1 MKNQL
6 LTFATLLGFLAGT
19 AGLRAQSPAAAPGG
33 KVAVINMQ
41 AAIANTGEG
50 KKALGDLQKKFTPR
64 RTDLEHQQQEIAALQ
79 DQLQRQATTLSDDE
93 QRRLTRE
100 LDDKQRIFK
109 RAQEDFQ
116 AEGQQEQA
124 DIGQR
129 IGQKMVKLLDD
140 YAQRN
145 GFELVMDATPQTL
158 PIYYI
163 APQLDLTETMIKLY
177 DAANPVAAEAA
188 PAAKPPE
195 KPAAKRKP

>member
-6 LTFATLLGFLAGT
+6 LTFATLLSLLAGT
-19 AGLRAQSPAAAPGG
+19 AALRGQSPAAAPGG

-41 AAIANTGEG
+41 AAIANTAEG

-64 RTDLEHQQQEIAALQ
+64 RQDLEHQQQEISALQ
-79 DQLQRQATTLSDDE
+79 DQLQRQATTLSDEE

-129 IGQKMVKLLDD
+129 IGQKMVKILDD
-140 YAQRN
+140 YAQKN
-145 GFELVMDATPQTL
+145 GFDMVMDATPQTL

-163 APQLDLTETMIKLY
+163 APQLDLTEAMIKLY
-177 DAANPVAAEAA
+177 DAANPVAEAA

-195 KPAAKRKP
+195 KPAAKPKS

>member
-1 MKNQL
+1 MKNRL
-6 LTFATLLGFLAGT
+6 LTFGTLLCFLAGT
-19 AGLRAQSPAAAPGG
+19 AALRAQSPSAAAGG

-41 AAIANTGEG
+41 AAIANTAEG
-50 KKALGDLQKKFTPR
+50 KKALSDLQKKFTPR
-64 RTDLEHQQQEIAALQ
+64 RADLEHQQQEIASLQ

-93 QRRLTRE
+93 QRRLSRE

-116 AEGQQEQA
+116 AEGQQEQQ

-129 IGQKMVKLLDD
+129 IGAKMVKLLDD
-140 YAQRN
+140 YAQKN
-145 GFELVMDATPQTL
+145 GFEMVIDATPQTL

-177 DAANPVAAEAA
+177 DTANPVAAEAA

-195 KPAAKRKP
+195 KPAAKPKS

>member
-6 LTFATLLGFLAGT
+6 LTFATLLCFLVGT
-19 AGLRAQSPAAAPGG
+19 GALRAQSPAAAPGA

-41 AAIANTGEG
+41 AAIANTAEG
-50 KKALGDLQKKFTPR
+50 KKALSDLQKKFTPR
-64 RTDLEHQQQEIAALQ
+64 RQDLEHQQQEIAALQ

-93 QRRLTRE
+93 QRRISRE

-116 AEGQQEQA
+116 AEGQQEQQ
-124 DIGQR
+124 DIGQK

-140 YAQRN
+140 YAQKN

-195 KPAAKRKP
+195 KPAAKPKP